1 MRRNLVLPRIRH
13 AKAVVE
19 PRQRRQARAHRGG
32 PVIALF
38 DRDELIALGLAL
50 GMPVIAD
57 KSERA
62 VDRVRPAKGEID
74 VVQIARAAFGQCC
87 GQTDGRF
94 GPQIEIAGRIR
105 QATHLIGG
113 GLDHAFVAIACVHA
127 PQARKTVD
135 QLAAFGV
142 GDGGPFGRLQDAH
155 ATRLVAAKRRYGVNK
170 VLAVQLDKGI
180 GQHVSLRK
188 DQPSACDTRA

>member
-38 DRDELIALGLAL
+38 DRNELIPLGLAL

-57 KSERA
+57 KTDRA
-62 VDRVRPAKGEID
+62 VDGVRPAKGEID
-74 VVQIARAAFGQCC
+74 VVQIARAAFGQFS
-87 GQTDGRF
+87 GQPDRGL
-94 GPQIEIAGRIR
+94 GAKIEIAGGVG
-105 QATHLIGG
+105 QATHLLGS
-113 GLDHAFVAIACVHA
+113 GLDHAFVAIACVHT
-127 PQARKTVD
+127 PQPRKAVD
-135 QLAAFGV
+135 QLAALGI
-142 GDGGPFGRLQDAH
+142 GDGGPFGRLQNADA
-155 ATRLVAAKRRYGVNK
+155 AGLVAAKRRYGVHK